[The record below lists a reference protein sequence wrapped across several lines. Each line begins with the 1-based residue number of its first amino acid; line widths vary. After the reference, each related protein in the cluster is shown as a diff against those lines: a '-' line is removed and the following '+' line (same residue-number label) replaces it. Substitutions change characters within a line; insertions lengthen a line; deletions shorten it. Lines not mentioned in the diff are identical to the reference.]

1 MPETLTVVAFALHVG
16 GGVIG
21 LLSGIFAMT
30 ARKGERVHRLAGD
43 TFFASMLV
51 MAAFAVYLGLR
62 HTGRLVNVFIGV
74 FVAYLVATAWI
85 TVRRPAGVVGLS
97 EWIGLAA
104 ALILCAPFML
114 LSGQLALGPA
124 ALLSQRHGVRGPLL
138 IAIYLFTL
146 VLAIAAGSDAVVVF
160 SGGVSGASRDRAA
173 SLAHVCGLTLATGSA
188 LSNGLP
194 RLLPPHY
201 RLPEWTLFL
210 QFIWVILMFYWLIRV
225 RLMGWAQSRRE
236 GAASPTP
243 TPWRPDPPA
252 SATPPPPPRGSLG

>member
-51 MAAFAVYLGLR
+51 MAAFAVYLGFVIP
-62 HTGRLVNVFIGV
+62 GALVNVFIGV

-114 LSGQLALGPA
+114 LSGQLALGLPPFFHSA
-124 ALLSQRHGVRGPLL
+124 MAFRGPLL

-160 SGGVSGASRDRAA
+160 SGGVSGASRIARHLWRMCVA
-173 SLAHVCGLTLATGSA
+173 LTLATGSA